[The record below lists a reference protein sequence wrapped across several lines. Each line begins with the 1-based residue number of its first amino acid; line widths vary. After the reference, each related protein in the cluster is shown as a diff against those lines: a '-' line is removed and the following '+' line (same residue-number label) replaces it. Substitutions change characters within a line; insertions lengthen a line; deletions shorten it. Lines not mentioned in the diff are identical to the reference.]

1 MEEKR
6 DGNNEDA
13 TVGRLSSF
21 RSGTDVIII
30 SGDARW
36 KQTLGGG
43 GGVFEEG
50 LVASSACFTGS
61 QLDKSE

>member
-13 TVGRLSSF
+13 TVASLSSF
-21 RSGTDVIII
+21 HSETDVTII

-36 KQTLGGG
+36 KQTLS
-43 GGVFEEG
+43 GGVVLEEG
-50 LVASSACFTGS
+50 LVASSAFFTGS